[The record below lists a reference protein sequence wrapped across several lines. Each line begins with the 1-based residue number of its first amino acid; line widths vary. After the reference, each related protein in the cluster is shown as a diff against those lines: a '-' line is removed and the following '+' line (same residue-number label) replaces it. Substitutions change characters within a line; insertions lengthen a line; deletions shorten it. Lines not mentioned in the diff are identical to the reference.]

1 MTRRMAIA
9 LVALVL
15 ATGATPKAG
24 APSGSAPASANG
36 QRHHYE
42 INARVRPLLLFW
54 IGRSGIG
61 DAVLTRREG
70 PAEAAYSL
78 LIGSDPDRAPRRINR
93 WGYIDEQI
101 QGTDATLIGLMT
113 ESDEDS
119 IEQAEANLRKQAGDR
134 TFKVIHATIDGDQ
147 ARSVVTSVDAP
158 SRYSFREVNAVL
170 DLARSKP
177 SQAKARVIRLPAGTR
192 PGFLTALAEVMH
204 AHVTQWRTSA
214 RIVSR
219 GPIPYVYHG
228 RIFELTATRTQPLAS
243 VRVNGIPYAN
253 VIKSDFEVRSTYDGE
268 LTRFS
273 MTYGADGPLAET
285 PIAASYQPRW
295 WLQIDLALD
304 DTTPGPAVA
313 GGLNP

>member
-1 MTRRMAIA
+1 MAIA

-15 ATGATPKAG
+15 AAGATSKAG
-24 APSGSAPASANG
+24 APSASPLSDANG
-36 QRHHYE
+36 ERHHYA

-54 IGRSGIG
+54 IGRSGVG
-61 DAVLTRREG
+61 DAVLARRQG
-70 PAEAAYSL
+70 PTESGYSL
-78 LIGSDPDRAPRRINR
+78 LIGSDPDRAPRGINR

-119 IEQAEANLRKQAGDR
+119 IEQAEANIRKQAGDR

-158 SRYSFREVNAVL
+158 AHYSFRQVNAVL

-177 SQAKARVIRLPAGTR
+177 SQVKARVIRLPTGTR

-204 AHVTQWRTSA
+204 AHVVQRRTSA
-214 RIVSR
+214 HIEPG

-228 RIFELTATRTQPLAS
+228 RIFELTAIRTQPMAN
-243 VRVNGIPYAN
+243 VRVNGIPYTN
-253 VIKSDFEVRSTYDGE
+253 VIKSDFEVKSTYDGE

-273 MTYGADGPLAET
+273 VTYGAGGPLAET

-304 DTTPGPAVA
+304 DTTSGPALA
-313 GGLNP
+313 SASNP

>member
-1 MTRRMAIA
+1 MATA
-9 LVALVL
+9 A
-15 ATGATPKAG
+15 AG
-24 APSGSAPASANG
+24 SPLSSANG
-36 QRHHYE
+36 QRHHYA

-54 IGRSGIG
+54 IGRSGVG
-61 DAVLTRREG
+61 DAVLTRRQG
-70 PAEAAYSL
+70 PADAAYSL

-93 WGYIDEQI
+93 WGYIDEEI
-101 QGTDATLIGLMT
+101 QGTAATLIGLMT

-119 IEQAEANLRKQAGDR
+119 IEQAEANIRKQAGDR

-158 SRYSFREVNAVL
+158 AHYSFREVNAVL

-177 SQAKARVIRLPAGTR
+177 SEGKARVIRLPTGTR

-204 AHVTQWRTSA
+204 AHVVQWRTSA
-214 RIVSR
+214 RIAPG

-228 RIFELTATRTQPLAS
+228 RILELTATRTQAMAS
-243 VRVNGIPYAN
+243 VRVNGVPYTN

-304 DTTPGPAVA
+304 DTTSGPALA
-313 GGLNP
+313 SGPNP